1 MDNTGIVEL
10 VYYILGII
18 GVLGGGIFGISRIT
32 ISLKKYVEETVDEV
46 KEELNEKINEVK
58 ASQTSG
64 FNRVDEKFNQNIH
77 SDEVA
82 MLDLR
87 NEVSQLKAQVAAH
100 TARFGIMENLL
111 TEMRSDI
118 KLLLARRD

>member
-1 MDNTGIVEL
+1 MEDMNTVEL
-10 VYYILGII
+10 VYYILGIV
-18 GVLGGGIFGISRIT
+18 GVISGAAFGISRIT
-32 ISLKKYVEETVDEV
+32 ISLKKYVEDTVDKV

-58 ASQTSG
+58 TRQDNG
-64 FNRVDEKFNQNIH
+64 FSRVDEKFNQSSHN
-77 SDEVA
+77 EEMA
-82 MLDLR
+82 MIDLR
-87 NEVSQLKAQVAAH
+87 NEVGSLKSQVAAH